1 MTVKGLCRR
10 DATLLTAEAA
20 LKYMLRKLNNQKTS
34 LSKSLVEA
42 IRKHI
47 SERRQPMTAILQFL
61 HNPEEY
67 FKENAET
74 RRDNHPE
81 FPRMSCDEMIT
92 SITELIHRLQE
103 QTLNSLQ
110 NRSAMSSPAAD
121 YASGEKETSE
131 DDTGTNSSTSS
142 VMGKE
147 LNKAIEKSMT
157 KKQNRSQIGEEEEDN
172 IQTLIRIE
180 MKLYENGGTGG
191 RFSDAAYN

>member
-10 DATLLTAEAA
+10 DATFLTAEVA

-34 LSKSLVEA
+34 LSKSLAEA
-42 IRKHI
+42 LRKHI

-74 RRDNHPE
+74 RRDNHSE

-110 NRSAMSSPAAD
+110 NRSAMSSPAAA

-131 DDTGTNSSTSS
+131 DDTG
-142 VMGKE
+142 
-147 LNKAIEKSMT
+147 
-157 KKQNRSQIGEEEEDN
+157 
-172 IQTLIRIE
+172 
-180 MKLYENGGTGG
+180 Y
-191 RFSDAAYN
+191 